1 VFYRFVRATIRF
13 ALGLFYRLQVVFR
26 GQDLDGP
33 VMFVGNHNNSLIDPA
48 LVFVITARQ
57 VTFLAREP
65 LFRAPLFGWVL
76 RGLGALPVYR
86 KQDHPGLMEKNEGT
100 LEAAAGALRDGKA
113 IVIFP
118 EGKSHSDPQMA
129 EIKTGCARIALR
141 VVKGGKPLRI
151 VPVGLTY
158 AQKHR
163 FHSRVQ
169 VEVGEPLVV
178 PPAPAS
184 PTPEDETEWVRALTD
199 QVAEKLRA
207 VTLNLEEWADL
218 KLIETAENLY
228 SLKIGEKTKD
238 PERMRRFAQG
248 VKLLRAEQPERFE
261 RIREDVMSFRMRLEM
276 VNADPSTLKLQYRR
290 SEVARFI
297 GRNLLAMVVGFPLF
311 FLGMLLF
318 FIPFWA
324 VRLSARVLPLSKDR
338 VGTYKFVASLL
349 LTPVWQSLLCWLA
362 YRGWGAVGAVL
373 ALALAMPLALYTRY
387 FVERRRSAFGDVLT
401 FFTIGSRS
409 RLKDRLIYEGEA
421 LAAQIEKVA
430 VELRPRVVP
439 ENAA

>member
-13 ALGLFYRLQVVFR
+13 ALGLFYQLQVVFR
-26 GQDLDGP
+26 SQDLDGP

-65 LFRAPLFGWVL
+65 LFRAPLLGWVL
-76 RGLGALPVYR
+76 KGLGALPVYR

-118 EGKSHSDPQMA
+118 EGKSHSEPQMA

-141 VVKGGKPLRI
+141 VVRGGKPLRI

-158 AQKHR
+158 AHKHR
-163 FHSRVQ
+163 FHSKVQ

-178 PPAPAS
+178 PPAP
-184 PTPEDETEWVRALTD
+184 DEAGEVEWVRTLTD
-199 QVAEKLRA
+199 QVAERLKT

-228 SLKIGEKTKD
+228 ALKIGEKAKD
-238 PERMRRFAQG
+238 PERMRRFAAG
-248 VKLLRAEQPERFE
+248 VQLLRKEQPERFE

-276 VNADPSTLKLQYRR
+276 VNADPATLKLKYRKT
-290 SEVARFI
+290 EVARFV
-297 GRNLLAMVVGFPLF
+297 GRNLLAMIVGFPLF
-311 FLGMLLF
+311 ALGTLLF

-362 YRGWGAVGAVL
+362 WRGWGVLGAVL

-409 RLKDRLIYEGEA
+409 LLKQRLLTEGER
-421 LAAQIEKVA
+421 LSAQIEKVA
-430 VELRPRVVP
+430 DELRPRVVG
-439 ENAA
+439 ETAA

>member
-1 VFYRFVRATIRF
+1 MFYRFVRATIRF

-26 GQDLDGP
+26 AQDLDGP

-65 LFRAPLFGWVL
+65 LFRAPVFGWVL

-141 VVKGGKPLRI
+141 VVRGGKPLRI

-163 FHSRVQ
+163 FHSKVQ

-178 PPAPAS
+178 PNAPSS
-184 PTPEDETEWVRALTD
+184 PEEEAEWVRALTD

-228 SLKIGEKTKD
+228 SLKIGEKTRD

-261 RIREDVMSFRMRLEM
+261 HIREDVMSFRMRLEM
-276 VNADPSTLKLQYRR
+276 VNADPSTLKLQYRK

-297 GRNLLAMVVGFPLF
+297 GRNLLAMTVGFPLF
-311 FLGMLLF
+311 TLGVLLF
-318 FIPFWA
+318 FIPFWL
-324 VRLSARVLPLSKDR
+324 VRLSARMLPLLKDR

-349 LTPVWQSLLCWLA
+349 LTPIWQALLCWLA
-362 YRGWGAVGAVL
+362 FRGWGVLGAVL

-409 RLKDRLIYEGEA
+409 RLKQRLIFEGEA

-430 VELRPRVVP
+430 DELRPRVVG
-439 ENAA
+439 ETAA